1 VALKFGFKLGLK
13 PRPSTETKVKKYAVN
28 LSRLLCSKSSL

>member
-13 PRPSTETKVKKYAVN
+13 PRPSTKTKVKK
-28 LSRLLCSKSSL
+28 